1 MFPSRVEH
9 WRTHATL
16 GLRTGFK
23 ERHMLALIKR
33 RNKGIMYLWPSLS
46 KCVVE
51 ATVLGGCTRTRKAT
65 RRSTQGPCLRCTFP
79 AVIIP
84 NLSKLLDFGCL
95 VRSSSLFFRGAQDLK
110 KIISPVDLY
119 NDLLELTKM
128 LLLGAAKN
136 IMICYN

>member
-1 MFPSRVEH
+1 M
-9 WRTHATL
+9 
-16 GLRTGFK
+16 
-23 ERHMLALIKR
+23 
-33 RNKGIMYLWPSLS
+33 LS
-46 KCVVE
+46 KPRCWAAARE
-51 ATVLGGCTRTRKAT
+51 HEKPHGGA
-65 RRSTQGPCLRCTFP
+65 RRAHAFAVRTFP
-79 AVIIP
+79 VMIIP